1 MKNKEKSR
9 NCHIL
14 EDTKVTWRQ
23 MHCGILG
30 YILEQQQQNNGKTG
44 EIQIKPVMYLIVLYQ
59 YQFPGFEH
67 YAVVWLYKML
77 SVGKAG

>member
-1 MKNKEKSR
+1 
-9 NCHIL
+9 
-14 EDTKVTWRQ
+14 

-59 YQFPGFEH
+59 CQFLSFDK
-67 YAVVWLYKML
+67 YAMAIKGVRNRRSWEILCTTFAAFLY
-77 SVGKAG
+77 V